1 MDIYAKIHC
10 AVYIKLMHSKHFTVY
25 IVLFYLK
32 IILEIRKPKERENFV
47 EDSASDRVFKDEQY
61 LDISPK
67 MEKESSLVA

>member
-1 MDIYAKIHC
+1 MECCAKFM
-10 AVYIKLMHSKHFTVY
+10 LERGHFQT
-25 IVLFYLK
+25 
-32 IILEIRKPKERENFV
+32 KERENFV

>member
-32 IILEIRKPKERENFV
+32 IILEIRKPKERENFEEGSLLV
-47 EDSASDRVFKDEQY
+47 HLFTNLASR
-61 LDISPK
+61 
-67 MEKESSLVA
+67 